1 MSSIK
6 QKPPKRNSYLEI
18 RVTHDGSDHVMV
30 ETTGTGAMR
39 LDKRMLRR
47 VLIALLGLL
56 ALNVPWAAEL
66 VEALF

>member
-1 MSSIK
+1 
-6 QKPPKRNSYLEI
+6 
-18 RVTHDGSDHVMV
+18 
-30 ETTGTGAMR
+30 MR